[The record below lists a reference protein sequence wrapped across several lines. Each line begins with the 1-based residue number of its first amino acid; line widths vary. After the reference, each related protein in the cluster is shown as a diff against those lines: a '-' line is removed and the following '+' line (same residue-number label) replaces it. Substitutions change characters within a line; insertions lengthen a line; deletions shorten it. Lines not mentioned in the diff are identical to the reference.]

1 MDIISSSNL
10 IRLGAPGALLAGM
23 AWIVCFIIV
32 VIDFATRGLIP
43 IFGFPYS
50 DLGRTVYI
58 VILVSM
64 LLGFV
69 GLHAAQEKS
78 YGWLGTIGFL
88 AAYVGS
94 TFALVGL
101 GVTWL
106 FTSNVLGQEPAVT
119 LGISGM
125 GIGLLFVG
133 IGFLLLG
140 IATVRA
146 RVLPRWCGVSLIVAF
161 VAVLVSLGFPA
172 SLGGY
177 AVMVVLGFVW
187 LALGY
192 ILWKRR
198 SLSAT

>member
-1 MDIISSSNL
+1 MFSPKL
-10 IRLGAPGALLAGM
+10 IRLGAPGALVAGV
-23 AWIVCFIIV
+23 AWIVSFIIV

-50 DLGRTVYI
+50 NLGRTVYI
-58 VILVSM
+58 VVLMSM
-64 LLGFV
+64 LWGLV
-69 GLHAAQEKS
+69 GLHAAQEKR
-78 YGWLGTIGFL
+78 YGRLGTIGFFV
-88 AAYVGS
+88 AYFGS
-94 TFALVGL
+94 TLALIGL
-101 GVTWL
+101 GITWL

-125 GIGLLFVG
+125 GVGLMFVG

-172 SLGGY
+172 SLGAY
-177 AVMVVLGFVW
+177 AVMIVLGFVW
-187 LALGY
+187 LTLGY
-192 ILWKRR
+192 VLWKRQ